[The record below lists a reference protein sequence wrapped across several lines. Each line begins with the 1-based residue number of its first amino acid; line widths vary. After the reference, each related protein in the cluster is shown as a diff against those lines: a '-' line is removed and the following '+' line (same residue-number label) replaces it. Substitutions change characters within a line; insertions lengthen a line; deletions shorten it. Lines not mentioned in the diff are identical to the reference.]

1 MAETRPVRRL
11 AAILVADVVGY
22 SRFMEADEA
31 GALAALRDLRT
42 GTLEPLVEGHSGRV
56 VKTMGDGVL
65 VEFASAVNA
74 VTCALAIQTRMAQAA
89 GSMPDQKQIMLRIG
103 INLGDIVEEGS
114 DIYGDGINIA
124 TRLEALSP
132 PGGVC
137 IAANVHEAVAG
148 KINLA
153 VEDLGECHLKNI
165 ARPVRAFVLRD
176 GSTVRAQAAPLQLPD
191 KPSIA
196 VLAFENLS
204 GEQEQDYFADGIV
217 EEIITALSRIKWL
230 FVIARNSSFAYKGRM
245 TDVKQVGRELGVRYV
260 LEGSVR
266 KSGGRMRINGQLID
280 ASTGMQIW
288 ADRFEGALPDIFDL
302 QDQVTMR
309 VVGAISPKLEEAEIE
324 RAKRKPTDS
333 LDAYQCYMRGMAAF
347 YELTKDGNKEALLQ
361 FYRAIEIDPN
371 FASAFA
377 MAARTYA
384 QRKAFGWSE
393 TRTGEADE
401 AERLARRAALLGKDD
416 AVALTMAGIALGYTV
431 GDLDSG
437 DSLINRAL
445 TLNPNLA
452 SAWFF
457 SGWVKVWL
465 GDSPTAIDH
474 LSRAMRLSPQDPNM
488 YNMHT
493 ATAGAHFVAGRY
505 DQAMLSAT
513 MAVEDQP
520 NYILANSLLAA
531 SAAHCGNA
539 SIARSALGRLLQL
552 EPDLRISKLT
562 DMFPLRRPEDVAS
575 LAEGLHKAGLSA
587 GER

>member
-11 AAILVADVVGY
+11 AAILVGDVVGF

-31 GALAALRDLRT
+31 AALAALRDLRSEI
-42 GTLEPLVEGHSGRV
+42 LEPLVAEHSGRL

-74 VTCALAIQTRMAQAA
+74 VACALAIQARLAGVN
-89 GSMPDQKQIMLRIG
+89 GSMAEEKRMSFRIG
-103 INLGDIVEEGS
+103 INLGDVVEDGS
-114 DIYGDGINIA
+114 DIYGDGVNIA

-137 IAANVHEAVAG
+137 IAANVNEAVSG
-148 KINLA
+148 KIDLT
-153 VEDLGECHLKNI
+153 VEDLGECQLKNI
-165 ARPVRAFVLRD
+165 ARPVRAYILRN
-176 GSTVRAQAAPLQLPD
+176 GSGKQPRTASLSLPD

-204 GEQEQDYFADGIV
+204 GEPEQEYFADGIV

-230 FVIARNSSFAYKGRM
+230 FVIARNSSFAYKGRKI
-245 TDVKQVGRELGVRYV
+245 DVKQIGRELGVRYV

-266 KSGGRMRINGQLID
+266 KSGNRVRINGQLID

-288 ADRFEGALPDIFDL
+288 ADRFDGELADIFDL

-309 VVGAISPKLEEAEIE
+309 VVGEISPKLEAAEIE
-324 RAKRKPTDS
+324 RARRKPTNN

-347 YELTKDGNKEALLQ
+347 YRLSADGNRVALVH
-361 FYRAIEIDPN
+361 FYRASDIDPN

-384 QRKAFGWSE
+384 QRKAFGWPQA
-393 TRTGEADE
+393 RTDE
-401 AERLARRAALLGKDD
+401 AAEVERLARLAASLGKDD
-416 AVALTMAGIALGYTV
+416 AVALTMAGIALAYSV

-457 SGWVKVWL
+457 SGWAKVWL
-465 GDSPTAIDH
+465 GESTTALDR

-488 YNMHT
+488 FNMHA
-493 ATAGAHFVAGRY
+493 ATAGAHFIAGNY
-505 DQAMLSAT
+505 EQAMSSAAA
-513 MAVEDQP
+513 AVENQP
-520 NYILANSLLAA
+520 NYVLANTLLAA
-531 SAAHCGNA
+531 SAAHCGHMA
-539 SIARSALGRLLQL
+539 VAGSALSRLLQL
-552 EPDLRISKLT
+552 EPDLRLAKINDL
-562 DMFPLRRPEDVAS
+562 FPARRSEDVAR
-575 LAEGLHKAGLSA
+575 LVEGLRKAGLPND
-587 GER
+587 